1 MAGTGRAGV
10 WAVGSAAVAV
20 GLIVALAVRER
31 TAAPTDA
38 RPLVVY
44 AAASLRPAFTR
55 IATEYEAETGQRVEL
70 RFGASEEMLT
80 RVRLPSAVD
89 PGDLFAPA
97 DESYVTSADKL
108 GLVAESRPVARM
120 RAVLL
125 LAPGRMPPTAWGD
138 LASRDMRVSLAN
150 EAAAIGRLTR
160 QRLIATGLWREL
172 EPRVRGAATVTD
184 SANAAKLGA
193 VDAAIVWDAVA
204 RQYPD
209 QRTAELPELTGI
221 EAEVRVAVLRQSA
234 RPADAERF
242 LRFVLDPEHGLRH
255 FRDLGFRVV
264 E

>member
-1 MAGTGRAGV
+1 MGGTGRAGV
-10 WAVGSAAVAV
+10 WAACSVAAAV
-20 GLIVALAVRER
+20 GLVAALAVRER
-31 TAAPTDA
+31 TAAPADA

-55 IATEYEAETGQRVEL
+55 IAADYEADTGQRVEL

-80 RVRLPSAVD
+80 RVRLPAAAD

-97 DESYVTSADKL
+97 DESYVTAADRL
-108 GLVAESRPVARM
+108 GLVAESHPVARM

-125 LAPGRMPPTAWGD
+125 LAPGRPPVTTWND
-138 LASRDMRVSLAN
+138 LASRDLRVSLAN

-160 QRLIATGLWREL
+160 QRLTATGLWREL

-209 QRTAELPELTGI
+209 QPTVELPELAGI

-242 LRFVLDPEHGLRH
+242 LRFVLDRERGLKH